1 MNDIGEHVT
10 LVQLIYIAG
19 NVNHVVS
26 IIRCWIYDSNYKRA
40 LPLIK
45 EPLDIIF
52 SPYKDYDDMYA
63 YFGVVLYAVSY
74 VNPK

>member
-1 MNDIGEHVT
+1 MENVRG
-10 LVQLIYIAG
+10 
-19 NVNHVVS
+19 VNHGLS
-26 IIRCWIYDSNYKRA
+26 ISGNFIYDSNYKRA

-45 EPLDIIF
+45 EPLDVIF